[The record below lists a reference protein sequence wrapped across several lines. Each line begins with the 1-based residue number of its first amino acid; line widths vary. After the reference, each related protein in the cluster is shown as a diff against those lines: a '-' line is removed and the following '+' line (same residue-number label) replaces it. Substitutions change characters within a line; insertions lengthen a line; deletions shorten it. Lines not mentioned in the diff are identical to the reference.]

1 MKEDARELIIQVS
14 AQLFGRFGYKKTT
27 MEDIAQAL
35 RMGKSSLYYYFKSKE
50 EVFQAVVEMEA
61 SQLKAAV
68 LVAINKESDP
78 QEKLRQYV
86 MVRMQK
92 FKETVNLYEAVRSDY
107 LMHLPFIEKVRV
119 KYDLEEVSIIQGIL
133 KDGQQKAVFRID
145 DIQLG
150 AVAIA
155 IAMKGLEIPLLI
167 NDLENNLQLR
177 LDKLLEILFH
187 GIVKPTKGLE

>member
-78 QEKLRQYV
+78 QAKLRQYV

-187 GIVKPTKGLE
+187 GIVKPPKGLE

>member
-1 MKEDARELIIQVS
+1 
-14 AQLFGRFGYKKTT
+14 
-27 MEDIAQAL
+27 
-35 RMGKSSLYYYFKSKE
+35 
-50 EVFQAVVEMEA
+50 
-61 SQLKAAV
+61 
-68 LVAINKESDP
+68 
-78 QEKLRQYV
+78 
-86 MVRMQK
+86 
-92 FKETVNLYEAVRSDY
+92 
-107 LMHLPFIEKVRV
+107 MHLPFIEKVRV

>member
-119 KYDLEEVSIIQGIL
+119 KYDLAEVSIIQGIL

>member
-1 MKEDARELIIQVS
+1 MKEDPHDLIIQVS

-187 GIVKPTKGLE
+187 GIVKPPEGLE

>member
-187 GIVKPTKGLE
+187 GIVKPPKGLE

>member
-1 MKEDARELIIQVS
+1 MKEDPHDLIIQVS

-187 GIVKPTKGLE
+187 GIVKPPEALE

>member
-1 MKEDARELIIQVS
+1 MKEDPHDLIIQVS

-27 MEDIAQAL
+27 MDDIAQAL

-187 GIVKPTKGLE
+187 GIVKPPKGLE

>member
-1 MKEDARELIIQVS
+1 MKEDPHDLIIQVS

-27 MEDIAQAL
+27 MDDIAQAL

-167 NDLENNLQLR
+167 NDLENTYSSGWINCL
-177 LDKLLEILFH
+177 KFFFM
-187 GIVKPTKGLE
+187 V